1 MGLKKKFMRAYYGL
15 DTWREFWV
23 LRFERIARLFGNRT
37 EFYRNEHMRSL
48 SEKYIGKDFMQIK
61 DIRYPLLNEPD
72 RLYSF
77 MFSILEDTLGSYV
90 CFGDR
95 YDEKTFD
102 TCGALINE
110 GLYGLV
116 NDKVSVTVEPGDIV
130 IDAGSWIGDFAAYAS
145 VKGATTYAFEPSDE
159 NFAYLLKTAELNK
172 NIIPVKKGLSDKAV
186 TQNMFVNIAGNSG
199 GDSFMNKSED
209 TDYQEAS
216 TSVEI
221 TTVDDFVRENKLSR
235 VDFIKSDIEG
245 FERNMLAGAQETLK
259 KFAPKLA
266 LCTYHLP
273 DDPEVMARLIKQA
286 NPAYNIVQ
294 KKMKLFASVPK

>member
-1 MGLKKKFMRAYYGL
+1 MGFEKRFLRTCYGI
-15 DTWREFWV
+15 DTCYEFLLATAGKV
-23 LRFERIARLFGNRT
+23 ARSFSKGTDLYSQAHARRIAEKFTKSKFIQIRDVKLPL
-37 EFYRNEHMRSL
+37 L
-48 SEKYIGKDFMQIK
+48 SEERKSLFFSYTFEDVFLS
-61 DIRYPLLNEPD
+61 YAYLND
-72 RLYSF
+72 S
-77 MFSILEDTLGSYV
+77 
-90 CFGDR
+90 

-102 TCGALINE
+102 KYDPLLPE
-110 GLYGLV
+110 GFYGLV
-116 NDKVSVTVEPGDIV
+116 NDEVNVTVEPGDIV

-159 NFAYLLKTAELNK
+159 NFAYLIKTAELNK
-172 NIIPVKKGLSDKAV
+172 NIIPVKKGLADEV
-186 TQNMFVNIAGNSG
+186 TERSMFYNSAGHSSAS
-199 GDSFMNKSED
+199 SFLDKSED
-209 TDYQEAS
+209 LEYTEGAS
-216 TSVEI
+216 SVEI

-294 KKMKLFASVPK
+294 KRMKLFASVPK